1 MDSITLSLLQFLY
14 HKTQKGGFVSLYNME
29 IEFAMSGSQLQVYL
43 EDLKESELVV
53 ESHEGFQI
61 SRKGILFG
69 KTRWV

>member
-1 MDSITLSLLQFLY
+1 MDSITLSLLQYLY

-29 IEFAMSGSQLQVYL
+29 VEFNLSGSKLQSYL

-53 ESHEGFQI
+53 ESPEGFQI
-61 SRKGILFG
+61 SGKGILFG